1 MMDVISYY
9 ITMIVWMNDDSM
21 DEWWDDS
28 MVNNEDNEW
37 SYDDMVGIEWRQWW
51 IVFVTDDR
59 DDGRW

>member
-51 IVFVTDDR
+51 IVVVTDDR